1 MKWASVHGRCSLQS
15 LLIVAPILL
24 SLDNRQYVTKSALFF
39 GSVPYAVWFVQSI
52 CTFGCI
58 VHFHCILGFELWRP
72 EQWGGKQGGTSR
84 CLWGGNYPL
93 LNCALWIIHC
103 LPNLTLSPSRPPKSS
118 SIMCLSANLL
128 TYRLIRKKN
137 PKTVE
142 NLLANSSLLSPLISR
157 ATTFLKLC
165 NGLMSRKN
173 ESLRSRETSWH
184 PYFF

>member
-1 MKWASVHGRCSLQS
+1 M
-15 LLIVAPILL
+15 
-24 SLDNRQYVTKSALFF
+24 
-39 GSVPYAVWFVQSI
+39 QSI

-58 VHFHCILGFELWRP
+58 VHFHCILSYFEDQSSG
-72 EQWGGKQGGTSR
+72 EGSR
-84 CLWGGNYPL
+84 EGRVGACEG
-93 LNCALWIIHC
+93 AIIHC
-103 LPNLTLSPSRPPKSS
+103 LTVLCELSTALPNLTLSPSCPPKSS

>member
-1 MKWASVHGRCSLQS
+1 MLCDLCRVFVPL
-15 LLIVAPILL
+15 V
-24 SLDNRQYVTKSALFF
+24 ALF
-39 GSVPYAVWFVQSI
+39 
-52 CTFGCI
+52 TFTAYWGT
-58 VHFHCILGFELWRP
+58 LKTRA
-72 EQWGGKQGGTSR
+72 QWWGKQGGTSR

-103 LPNLTLSPSRPPKSS
+103 LPNLTLPPKSS
-118 SIMCLSANLL
+118 SIMCLLANLL

-165 NGLMSRKN
+165 NGLMSRKK
-173 ESLRSRETSWH
+173 ESLQNRDTTWHPSNLPQKFPKLLSTGRRWSFCETSSDFWGATK
-184 PYFF
+184 PVG